1 MRSSEGGRDRGARGT
16 VPRAP
21 PTSFP
26 RNLTS
31 PISISPRSSMRFPI
45 AILAVALLAAPL
57 PAQKP
62 DKDAARLDS
71 LLHAPRPALDAGADT
86 NDTESYLKAG
96 HAASAGCLSPFLVAL
111 IRSGFPFRI
120 ISSGMCDPGRAAA
133 AFHWAA
139 RLDPARAEP
148 LLLGWQATWSASPKA
163 SEKHWENDR
172 KFAATGIGARVDS
185 LYLRAM
191 YLNPFV
197 ARVTGVGG
205 SSARYTR
212 AYLAKHPDNVEAR
225 IDLASAHYEAQRWD
239 STIANLRLAIA
250 SLEKRDSTTTRRAY
264 ASKAMFH
271 FGIGHALLAS
281 GDRRAAQ
288 ESFRQAL
295 AEDFAFYPAHAALAV
310 LAWENWSDST
320 TAVQEFELALQT
332 GATDAALRYNYG
344 TVLMELRHTA
354 EALAQFEA
362 AMASSP
368 EYALPW
374 YNGGVAADRL
384 GRTAEAARYYREF
397 ARRAPRRL
405 QERAAQAV
413 QRAAAL
419 EEGRR

>member
-1 MRSSEGGRDRGARGT
+1 
-16 VPRAP
+16 
-21 PTSFP
+21 
-26 RNLTS
+26 
-31 PISISPRSSMRFPI
+31 MRFPI
-45 AILAVALLAAPL
+45 AIVALFLASPL
-57 PAQKP
+57 AAQKP
-62 DKDAARLDS
+62 DKHAARLDS

-86 NDTESYLKAG
+86 NDADAYIEAG
-96 HAASAGCLSPFLVAL
+96 RAAHRGCISPFIAAL
-111 IRSGFPFRI
+111 IRAGFPIRF
-120 ISSGMCDPGRAAA
+120 SSSYSCDPARAAA

-139 RLDPARAEP
+139 RVDPARAEP
-148 LLLGWQATWSASPKA
+148 LLLGWQATWAASPEA
-163 SEKHWENDR
+163 REKHWENDR
-172 KFAATGIGARVDS
+172 KFAATGVGARVDS

-197 ARVTGVGG
+197 ARVTGMDA
-205 SSARYTR
+205 SSARYAR

-225 IDLASAHYEAQRWD
+225 IDLASAHYAAQRWD

-250 SLEKRDSTTTRRAY
+250 SLEKRDSAHTRRAY

-271 FGIGHALLAS
+271 YGIGHALLGS

-288 ESFRQAL
+288 DAFRQAL
-295 AEDFAFYPAHAALAV
+295 VEDYAFYPAHAALAV

-320 TAVQEFELALQT
+320 AAIQEFELALQT

-344 TVLMELRHTA
+344 TVLMELRRTE

-374 YNGGVAADRL
+374 YNAAVAADRL
-384 GRTAEAARYYREF
+384 GRKADAIRWYREF

-405 QERAAQAV
+405 EERVRQAAQ
-413 QRAAAL
+413 RAGAL
-419 EEGRR
+419 AGGTD